1 MGIKFPK
8 PFKLQMDNDAARSF
22 ANDTV
27 FKSKLKHIDNRQ
39 EWVKILRDKE
49 ICTPVRVDSRDNL
62 ADIFTKILTVEV
74 FERLR
79 DHLMHDPD
87 KKD

>member
-1 MGIKFPK
+1 VV
-8 PFKLQMDNDAARSF
+8 N
-22 ANDTV
+22 
-27 FKSKLKHIDNRQ
+27 
-39 EWVKILRDKE
+39 KE

-79 DHLMHDPD
+79 DQLMHDPD